1 MGPTT
6 TRLHTTC
13 PRSLRLNLHDPLNE
27 FKRLI
32 KRTVR
37 EATAPLPAFRVR
49 VFQWALRAFAAAS
62 VVVHHILVVAVQKAG
77 YQYKFPSTAAA
88 GVDFFFLI
96 SGFIMVYTHFDD
108 FGEVGS
114 PAAFIWRRVIRVVPL
129 YWIATTATIVLLL
142 VIPGAFSTQTLKWD
156 NVVPSY
162 LLLLSREPDG
172 SLNTILPTG
181 WTLCYEM
188 YFYALF
194 ALLLFLS
201 RCLFLIIAG
210 LVFAAGLAMH
220 AAKFDVPVW
229 ATVATNPLLLE
240 FYLGTL
246 IAFLFIQGY
255 SLRPLLAVVGA
266 AASIAT
272 AFLLGDPVPS
282 DWIMRVLY
290 WGLPAAV
297 ILSAAISLERAGLRV
312 PRLLTSLGESSYS
325 LYLFHIFL
333 VVAFAKIWSYADL
346 AETLPVYVLG
356 LLSFVGALGISHM
369 IYLHIEKPL
378 TGWLRSFKIIKMPSH
393 RALRSR

>member
-1 MGPTT
+1 MGRRKTLFT
-6 TRLHTTC
+6 
-13 PRSLRLNLHDPLNE
+13 
-27 FKRLI
+27 I
-32 KRTVR
+32 
-37 EATAPLPAFRVR
+37 
-49 VFQWALRAFAAAS
+49 QALRAVAAAS

-88 GVDFFFLI
+88 GVDLFFLI

-114 PAAFIWRRVIRVVPL
+114 SAAFIWRRLIRVVPL

-142 VIPGAFSTQTLKWD
+142 LIPSAFSTQTLKWD

-194 ALLLFLS
+194 AVLLFLS
-201 RCLFLIIAG
+201 RRLFLIITG
-210 LVFAAGLAMH
+210 LVFAVGLAIY
-220 AAKFDVPVW
+220 AAKFDIPPW

-246 IAFLFIQGY
+246 IAFLFIHGY
-255 SLRPLLAVVGA
+255 FLWPILAVVGA

-272 AFLLGDPVPS
+272 VLLLGDPVPS
-282 DWIMRVLY
+282 DWMMRVLY
-290 WGLPAAV
+290 WGLPAAI
-297 ILSAAISLERAGLRV
+297 ILSALISLEKSGLRI
-312 PRLLTSLGESSYS
+312 PTLLSALGESSYS

-333 VVAFAKIWSYADL
+333 VVGFAKMWSYAHL
-346 AETLPVYVLG
+346 TETLPVYALG
-356 LLSFVGALGISHM
+356 LVSFVGALGLSHV
-369 IYLHIEKPL
+369 IYLHVEKPL
-378 TGWLRSFKIIKMPSH
+378 TQWLRSFEIMRMPS
-393 RALRSR
+393 RDALRSR

>member
-1 MGPTT
+1 MTG
-6 TRLHTTC
+6 
-13 PRSLRLNLHDPLNE
+13 PRSNRFIADFLCYS
-27 FKRLI
+27 
-32 KRTVR
+32 
-37 EATAPLPAFRVR
+37 LPMGRRKTLFTI
-49 VFQWALRAFAAAS
+49 QALRAFAAAS
-62 VVVHHILVVAVQKAG
+62 VVVHHILAVAVQKAG
-77 YQYKFPSTAAA
+77 YRYQFPSTAAA
-88 GVDFFFLI
+88 GVDLFFLI
-96 SGFIMVYTHFDD
+96 SGFIMVYTHFND

-114 PAAFIWRRVIRVVPL
+114 SSAFIWRRLIRVVPL

-142 VIPGAFSTQTLKWD
+142 VIPSAFSTQRLAWD

-201 RCLFLIIAG
+201 RRMFLIVAG
-210 LVFAAGLAMH
+210 FVFAVGLTTY
-220 AAKFDVPVW
+220 AAKFDIPAW

-255 SLRPLLAVVGA
+255 WLPPLLAIVGG

-272 AFLLGDPVPS
+272 VFLLGDPVPS
-282 DWIMRVLY
+282 DWMMRVLY
-290 WGLPAAV
+290 WGLPAAI
-297 ILSAAISLERAGLRV
+297 ILSALVSLERAGLRV
-312 PRLLTSLGESSYS
+312 PRLLTALGESSYS

-333 VVAFAKIWSYADL
+333 VVAFAKMWSYTHL
-346 AETLPVYVLG
+346 TETLPVYALG
-356 LLSFVGALGISHM
+356 VVSFVGALGISHM
-369 IYLHIEKPL
+369 IYLLVEKPL
-378 TGWLRSFKIIKMPSH
+378 AQWLRSLPVFQTH
-393 RALRSR
+393 RRRALTEPLSEPRPLD

>member
-1 MGPTT
+1 VAGF
-6 TRLHTTC
+6 LC
-13 PRSLRLNLHDPLNE
+13 YSLGMRRGKTL
-27 FKRLI
+27 FTI
-32 KRTVR
+32 
-37 EATAPLPAFRVR
+37 
-49 VFQWALRAFAAAS
+49 QALRAFAAAS

-88 GVDFFFLI
+88 GVDLFFLI
-96 SGFIMVYTHFDD
+96 SGFIMLYTHFND

-114 PAAFIWRRVIRVVPL
+114 STAFIWRRLIRVVPL

-142 VIPGAFSTQTLKWD
+142 VIPGAFSTQTLDWE

-172 SLNTILPTG
+172 SLNTILPIG

-194 ALLLFLS
+194 AFLLILS
-201 RCLFLIIAG
+201 RQLFLIVAG
-210 LVFAAGLAMH
+210 LVFAVGLAMYV
-220 AAKFDVPVW
+220 AEIDIPAW

-240 FYLGTL
+240 FYLGTV

-255 SLRPLLAVVGA
+255 SLPPLIAVVGA

-272 AFLLGDPVPS
+272 VVLLGDPVPS
-282 DWIMRVLY
+282 EWMMRVVY

-297 ILSAAISLERAGLRV
+297 ILSAAISLERTGLRV
-312 PRLLTSLGESSYS
+312 PRLLTALGESSYS

-333 VVAFAKIWSYADL
+333 VVAFAKVWSYAHL
-346 AETLPVYVLG
+346 AETVPMYALG

-369 IYLHIEKPL
+369 IYLHVEKPL
-378 TGWLRSFKIIKMPSH
+378 TQWLKSLDIIQRPS
-393 RALRSR
+393 RQVLRGR